1 MKNIGFQKWKS
12 ILIYAVCVIIMSVV
26 YAAYYRNVRQQA
38 LSDVQSCVKGMLQ
51 QEMRTRAQ
59 IIQSTK
65 KIYTSGK
72 GHTRIFKPYPFYVT
86 INVGRGEERFLMDS
100 LSSMKNIAF
109 TSRERALHSI
119 SLVETP
125 FRLDS
130 FRTACIDS
138 LAQRGLSV
146 RLFFDFRDRKEHI
159 TSGDSLSSLPVMDY
173 NIGYANE
180 YSLKAYAHIPFFF
193 IDHVNFL
200 MGVTF
205 LFIVLSLFYC
215 YRRLKRVT
223 NVVGQ
228 KEELGDKS
236 EAGIRYVCPHKAFY
250 QSGASSV
257 HLTSREAEIFESLY
271 FAPEHTMSSSDLKM
285 KLFGDSSI
293 QTSALATRLGDIR
306 KKLREVGDIRIEYNK
321 TSRCYTLSFPAGCIG
336 VIS

>member
-1 MKNIGFQKWKS
+1 MMRLQKYGGCKVV
-12 ILIYAVCVIIMSVV
+12 LLFLVLAGCLLTLCVL
-26 YAAYYRNVRQQA
+26 YYNKEKEA
-38 LSDVQSCVKGMLQ
+38 TLSDVQSCVKGMLQ
-51 QEMRTRAQ
+51 QEMRTRGDF
-59 IIQSTK
+59 IQK
-65 KIYTSGK
+65 KMKIRNWRK
-72 GHTRIFKPYPFYVT
+72 GEVFRPHPFYVSIKT
-86 INVGRGEERFLMDS
+86 EQGEERFLMDS
-100 LSSMKNIAF
+100 LSSMKNIAP
-109 TSRERALHSI
+109 TSQERVLHST
-119 SLVETP
+119 SLMESP

-130 FRTACIDS
+130 FRMACIDS
-138 LAQRGLSV
+138 LAQRGVSV
-146 RLFFDFRDRKEHI
+146 RLFFDFRDREEHI
-159 TSGDSLSSLPVMDY
+159 TSGDSLSSHPVMDY

-193 IDHVNFL
+193 KDHVNFL
-200 MGVTF
+200 MGATF

-250 QSGASSV
+250 LSGASSV

-321 TSRCYTLSFPAGCIG
+321 TSRCYTLSFPTGCIE

>member
-1 MKNIGFQKWKS
+1 MMRLQKYGGCKVV
-12 ILIYAVCVIIMSVV
+12 LLFLVLVGCLLTLCVL
-26 YAAYYRNVRQQA
+26 YYNKEKEET
-38 LSDVQSCVKGMLQ
+38 LSDVQSFVMKSFQ
-51 QEMRTRAQ
+51 KEMDARVDSVSKD
-59 IIQSTK
+59 IQVW
-65 KIYTSGK
+65 GK
-72 GHTRIFKPYPFYVT
+72 GSLLGNESGITVFYGENRKEKFEIDAESDSLNISHISFERIAHSFSLLDYPFQV
-86 INVGRGEERFLMDS
+86 
-100 LSSMKNIAF
+100 
-109 TSRERALHSI
+109 
-119 SLVETP
+119 
-125 FRLDS
+125 DS
-130 FRTACIDS
+130 FRRICEK
-138 LAQRGLSV
+138 GLEEKNIYV
-146 RLFFDFRDRKEHI
+146 HLFFDFRDREEHT
-159 TSGDSLSSLPVMDY
+159 TSGDSLSSHPVMDY

-193 IDHVNFL
+193 KDHVNFL

>member
-1 MKNIGFQKWKS
+1 MMRLQKYGGCKVV
-12 ILIYAVCVIIMSVV
+12 LLFLVLTGCLLTLCVL
-26 YAAYYRNVRQQA
+26 YYNKEKEET
-38 LSDVQSCVKGMLQ
+38 LSDVQACVKGMLQ
-51 QEMRTRAQ
+51 QEMKTRAQ
-59 IIQSTK
+59 IIQSTQ
-65 KIYTSGK
+65 KIYIMGEGCIS
-72 GHTRIFKPYPFYVT
+72 KPYPFYVT

-138 LAQRGLSV
+138 LSQRGV
-146 RLFFDFRDRKEHI
+146 YARLFFDFRDREEHT
-159 TSGDSLSSLPVMDY
+159 TSGDSLSSKLVMDY
-173 NIGYANE
+173 NIGNANE

-193 IDHVNFL
+193 KDHVNFL
-200 MGVTF
+200 MGATF

-250 QSGASSV
+250 LSGASSV

-306 KKLREVGDIRIEYNK
+306 KKLREVGDFRIEYNK
-321 TSRCYTLSFPAGCIG
+321 TSRCYTLSFPAGCIE